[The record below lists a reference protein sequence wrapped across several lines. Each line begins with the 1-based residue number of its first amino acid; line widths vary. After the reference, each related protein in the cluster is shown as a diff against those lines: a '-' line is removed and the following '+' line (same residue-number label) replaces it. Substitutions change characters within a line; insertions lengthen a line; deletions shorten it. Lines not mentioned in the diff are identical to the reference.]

1 MSVPLRS
8 LGHHLKSIQEEWM
21 KIHTKTIQ
29 TVTVA
34 IFSVFFML
42 ELVHAQGFYAG
53 INIGSSDFDGS
64 QFGKSE
70 IGWGA

>member
-1 MSVPLRS
+1 
-8 LGHHLKSIQEEWM
+8 M